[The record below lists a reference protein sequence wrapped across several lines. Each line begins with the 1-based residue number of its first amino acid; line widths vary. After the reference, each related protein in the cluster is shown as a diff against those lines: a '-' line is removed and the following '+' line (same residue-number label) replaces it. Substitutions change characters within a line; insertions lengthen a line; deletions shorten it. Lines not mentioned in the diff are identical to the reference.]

1 MHFAR
6 VLHGLGTIF
15 KLFSFSLLVPFF
27 GSFVWDDNVASSGIP
42 SPFGGELR
50 LTTVSFFLTFV
61 IVLLTGFVLTN
72 FAKVQLEELREREGY
87 AIVGFAWLA
96 LAAFGGLPLI
106 LTRTTIHPL
115 DAYFEIMSGLTTT
128 GATALD
134 PNQFDAIAPSVHLWR
149 ATTQYVGGLG
159 IIVLAIAMLSQ
170 LTEGAHRLMAAE
182 TPGGTVTRLK
192 PKITETAGALWVLY
206 VGFAG
211 VLFFILWFSMRL
223 LGRGLPWKDAALDA
237 LITTFTTLS
246 TGGFSNRAASID
258 YYDSSIITWIIT
270 LAMLLAG
277 INFNLYW
284 LFFHGH
290 PGRIWKDPEARF
302 YVAIL
307 LTAALAA
314 SAVLYNAKL
323 ALGASLE
330 HGFFQAAS
338 FLTTTGYTS
347 TDHNAFP
354 DAGRLILFLLMFT
367 GACTGSTAGGIKA
380 FRILLLFRLARREL
394 QKLLHPHAVS
404 SVKVQGRMLSDEVLR
419 RVIVFFFCYVT
430 LVLAGSF
437 VYTFLGMD
445 FVSGVSA
452 SATLVGNVGPGFNQV
467 AYSFHHVPDL
477 GKAAG
482 IVLMWMGRLEIF
494 TVLILFV
501 PATYRE

>member
-15 KLFSFSLLVPFF
+15 KLFSFSLLIPFF
-27 GSFVWDDNVASSGIP
+27 GSFVWDENVAPSGIP
-42 SPFGGELR
+42 NPFGGEFR
-50 LTTVSFFLTFV
+50 LTTVAFFLTFV
-61 IVLLTGFVLTN
+61 IILLVGFVLTN

-87 AIVGFAWLA
+87 AIVGFAWLT
-96 LAAFGGLPLI
+96 LAAFGSLPLI
-106 LTRTTIHPL
+106 LTRTTLEPL
-115 DAYFEIMSGLTTT
+115 DAYFEVMSGLTTT

-134 PNQFDAIAPSVHLWR
+134 PNQFDGIAPSVHLWR

-159 IIVLAIAMLSQ
+159 IIVLAIAMFSR

-192 PKITETAGALWVLY
+192 PKITETAGALWTLY
-206 VGFAG
+206 VGFGG
-211 VLFFILWFSMRL
+211 VLFFVLWFSMRL

-258 YYDSSIITWIIT
+258 YYDSSFITWIIT
-270 LAMLLAG
+270 LAMFLAG

-284 LFFHGH
+284 LFFHGRR
-290 PGRIWKDPEARF
+290 GRLWRDAEARF
-302 YVAIL
+302 YLAIF
-307 LTAALAA
+307 LTAALAT

-323 ALGASLE
+323 NLGSSLK

-338 FLTTTGYTS
+338 FVTTTGYTS

-354 DAGRLILFLLMFT
+354 DAARLVLFLMMFL
-367 GACTGSTAGGIKA
+367 GACVGSTAGGIKA
-380 FRILLLFRLARREL
+380 FRILLLLRLTRREL
-394 QKLLHPHAVS
+394 QRLLHPHAVA
-404 SVKVQGRMLSDEVLR
+404 SVKVEGRMLPDEVLR
-419 RVIVFFFCYVT
+419 RVVVFFFCYVT
-430 LVLAGSF
+430 LVVVGGF

-477 GKAAG
+477 GKAAA
-482 IVLMWMGRLEIF
+482 ILLMWMGRLEIF
-494 TVLILFV
+494 TALILFV